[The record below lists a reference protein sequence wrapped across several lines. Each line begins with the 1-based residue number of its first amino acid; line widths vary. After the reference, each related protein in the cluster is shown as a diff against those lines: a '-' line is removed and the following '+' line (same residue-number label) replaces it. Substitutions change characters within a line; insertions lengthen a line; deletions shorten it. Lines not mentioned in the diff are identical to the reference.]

1 MILAGQEFPG
11 SIKPGKS
18 RLKRLIGKVSD
29 EKMYI
34 SKIFQDLEHSE
45 KLTMYEKR
53 ILNFENIPKIETPTN
68 K

>member
-18 RLKRLIGKVSD
+18 RLNMPIGKVSD
-29 EKMYI
+29 GKMQML
-34 SKIFQDLEHSE
+34 KIFQDLEHSE

-53 ILNFENIPKIETPTN
+53 IFDFENLPKIETPTI